1 MTKSESSAS
10 EKPTKK
16 KQTSTL
22 HGSQTNGMSREEI
35 LRALKNQK
43 PSDFYVWDGKDEDD
57 KPLTQKEMVDGLL
70 AYKKRG
76 RPFSATT
83 KEQIAIRLDAEV
95 LDAFRKEGPGWQTRI
110 NDALKDWLKHH
121 WRNNWGQIF
130 NWGQININFFNRLG
144 AEANG
149 GWRFVVPHHEEAP
162 ISLCP

>member
-1 MTKSESSAS
+1 MIKSESSVTK
-10 EKPTKK
+10 KPTKK

-57 KPLTQKEMVDGLL
+57 RPLTQKEMADGLR

-83 KEQIAIRLDAEV
+83 KEQIAIRLDPEV
-95 LDAFRKEGPGWQTRI
+95 LYAFRKEGPGWQTRI

-121 WRNNWGQIF
+121 
-130 NWGQININFFNRLG
+130 
-144 AEANG
+144 
-149 GWRFVVPHHEEAP
+149 
-162 ISLCP
+162 